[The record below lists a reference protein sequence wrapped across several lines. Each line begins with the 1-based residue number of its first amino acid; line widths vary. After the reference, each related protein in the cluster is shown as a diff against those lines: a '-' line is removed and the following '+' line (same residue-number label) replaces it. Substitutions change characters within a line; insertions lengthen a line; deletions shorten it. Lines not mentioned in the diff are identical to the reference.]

1 MVNWRIY
8 QEKTFI
14 ERQYNTCPQT
24 AQDHILPIVSL
35 NISYVCS
42 NRYAWKIPTRGN
54 SVKKITA
61 WTDNVRGTSFH
72 VEIT

>member
-14 ERQYNTCPQT
+14 ERQYNTGPQT

-42 NRYAWKIPTRGN
+42 NRYAWKIQNTN
-54 SVKKITA
+54 
-61 WTDNVRGTSFH
+61 
-72 VEIT
+72 